1 MPNSSSAVATEA
13 ANPPNRPGVLK
24 LVFDQ
29 TLTTDKVRDYDY
41 PGSGTT
47 EDPYV
52 VDWLPE
58 DPKNGFNLPPGVK
71 WTIVL
76 ICAFSTL
83 ACSLSSTV
91 FAGSILQIEDYFN
104 VKEEIAI
111 LSVSLF
117 VLGFAFG
124 PVVWGPLSELY
135 GRQSIYLITMGA
147 SVLFEGVA
155 TASKPGQVAAL
166 IVLRFLVGSFSSAA
180 ISNSP
185 GVVAD
190 IFAPAERGLAVMI
203 YSMFPFLGPTLG
215 PVCGN
220 FLAAAAG
227 WRWVNGLCTIFFAL
241 MFFLGLFF
249 MPETYA
255 PYILRRR
262 AAMMSKA
269 TGKVYI
275 SKLDVGIPPKTLGAT
290 LSTAITRPLIMAV
303 WEPISTV
310 MAVYAALIYGILYLI
325 FAAFPIIFITERH
338 WSQGVSGLSYLG
350 IMVGQILAVPFYI
363 VLEVKYRKKIASP
376 GIVATPEMRLEPA
389 FYGAVML
396 PISLFWFAWTS
407 FPRIHWAVGIV
418 GTIFFGL
425 GNVLVFISMTN
436 YLIDTYSLF
445 AATAAATN
453 SIARALFGFAFPLF
467 TTYMYKN
474 LGTQWASSIPA
485 FLSLAFAPLPFIFL
499 RVGAKLRAK
508 SKFANEAK
516 KQLAKLQEARQNVEK
531 KFEEKQAGDDNDKDS
546 SNTEEVVDTE
556 KLAGTAH
563 AKSDVTAVASSGS
576 STN

>member
-1 MPNSSSAVATEA
+1 MAMSNSSSGVVREA
-13 ANPPNRPGVLK
+13 AHLPSRPSYIK
-24 LVFDQ
+24 LVLDQ
-29 TLTTDKVRDYDY
+29 TLITGQVRDYSY

-47 EDPYV
+47 EDPYM
-52 VDWLPE
+52 VDWLPD
-58 DPKNGFNLPPGVK
+58 DPKNGFNLPPSVK

-91 FAGSILQIEDYFN
+91 FAGAIIQIEDFFH
-104 VKEEIAI
+104 VKDEIAI
-111 LSVSLF
+111 LSVSLY
-117 VLGFAFG
+117 VLGFALG
-124 PVVWGPLSELY
+124 PVLWGPLSEIY
-135 GRQSIYLITMGA
+135 GRQSIYLVTMGA

-155 TASKPGQVAAL
+155 TASKPDQVAAL

-190 IFAPAERGLAVMI
+190 IFAPAERGLAVMV

-220 FLAAAAG
+220 FLAAGAG
-227 WRWVNGLCTIFFAL
+227 WRWVNVLCTVFFAL
-241 MFFLGLFF
+241 MFVLGLVF

-262 AAMMSKA
+262 ATIMSKE
-269 TGKVYI
+269 TGKIYV
-275 SKLDVGIPPKTLGAT
+275 SKLDIGLPPKTLSIT
-290 LSTAITRPLIMAV
+290 LSTAITRPLVMAV
-303 WEPISTV
+303 WEPISTA
-310 MAVYAALIYGILYLI
+310 MAMYAAIIYGILYLI
-325 FAAFPIIFITERH
+325 FAAFPIIFISERH
-338 WSQGVSGLSYLG
+338 WSQGVSGLSYIG
-350 IMVGQILAVPFYI
+350 IMIGQILAVPFYI
-363 VLEVKYRKKIASP
+363 VLEVKYRKNIARP
-376 GIVATPEMRLEPA
+376 GVVPTPEMRLEPA

-396 PISLFWFAWTS
+396 PVSLFWFAWTS
-407 FPRIHWAVGIV
+407 FTSIHWAVGLV

-453 SIARALFGFAFPLF
+453 AMARALFGFAFPLF
-467 TTYMYKN
+467 TTYMYNN

-485 FLSLAFAPLPFIFL
+485 FLSLAFMPLPFIFH
-499 RVGAKLRAK
+499 RVGPKLRAN

-516 KQLAKLQEARQNVEK
+516 RQLAKMQEVRQNVEK
-531 KFEEKQAGDDNDKDS
+531 RFEEGQSGYNTMS
-546 SNTEEVVDTE
+546 SNTGAAVDPE
-556 KLAGTAH
+556 RVAGTIPT
-563 AKSDVTAVASSGS
+563 KSRVTAVDHSDSGS
-576 STN
+576 N